1 MTTTTLNKVNHLLKS
16 VPDDL
21 AGDIVSYIDQLVQ
34 SYHVPNE
41 VQKMVLKRLDNALKH
56 PESLIPL
63 DDFLKELDS

>member
-1 MTTTTLNKVNHLLKS
+1 MTTTTLTKVNHLLKS

-21 AGDIVSYIDQLVQ
+21 AGDIVSYIDQLVR

-41 VQKMVLKRLDNALKH
+41 VQKMVQKRLDNALKN
-56 PESLIPL
+56 PESLISL